1 MGKKTACLKAKRLLN
16 KLHFQAMDELSPYG
30 LLTREDTELTNP

>member
-16 KLHFQAMDELSPYG
+16 KLHCHARDELSPFE
-30 LLTREDTELTNP
+30 LLTREATELPNP